1 VAELA
6 KAAGACQ
13 LVGGQEDDLKAE
25 FAELSSNRAQRL
37 EQLEAIHRRKTG
49 AMIRVSLR
57 LGGIIGQATDK
68 QLAALDAYGERLGL
82 AFQIVDDLLDRE
94 GTAAA
99 LGKRTKKDHD
109 HGKLTF
115 PALLGSDESRRRAN
129 ELVAGAID
137 SVGIFG
143 PKSEPLVAL
152 AKYVIERDH

>member
-1 VAELA
+1 
-6 KAAGACQ
+6 
-13 LVGGQEDDLKAE
+13 
-25 FAELSSNRAQRL
+25 
-37 EQLEAIHRRKTG
+37 
-49 AMIRVSLR
+49 
-57 LGGIIGQATDK
+57 LGGIVGEANDR

-115 PALLGSDESRRRAN
+115 PALLGIDESRRRAE

-137 SVGIFG
+137 SVSIFG
-143 PKSEPLVAL
+143 PKADPLAAL
-152 AKYVIERDH
+152 AKYVIERNH